1 MTTTS
6 LKKLNDGCYLAT
18 EPVVTIHNNDV
29 AFLHQASQSLP
40 RQRARICTHRN
51 DQASVQEM
59 IISLQQDSY
68 VHPHL
73 HLNKTESFH
82 IIEGCCDILLFQ
94 EDGTLTHVIRLG
106 EYASGLPFFYRLAD
120 PIFHTLLIH
129 SKTLTIH
136 ETTNGPFDK
145 KETILAPWA
154 PEESNTSAATAFL
167 QELSQKSKDFL
178 RRNHQ

>member
-6 LKKLNDGCYLAT
+6 LKKISEGSYLAI
-18 EPVVTIHNNDV
+18 EPVVTISKNDV
-29 AFLHQASQSLP
+29 TFLHQISQSLP

-51 DQASVQEM
+51 DEASSHEM
-59 IISLQQDSY
+59 IISLQQNSY

-82 IIEGCCDILLFQ
+82 IIEGCCDVMLFQ
-94 EDGTLTHVIRLG
+94 KDGTIDQIIRLG

-129 SKTLTIH
+129 SRILTIH

-154 PEESNTSAATAFL
+154 PQESDTVAIATYL
-167 QELSQKSKDFL
+167 QELSEKSKDFL
-178 RRNHQ
+178 MQNSQ